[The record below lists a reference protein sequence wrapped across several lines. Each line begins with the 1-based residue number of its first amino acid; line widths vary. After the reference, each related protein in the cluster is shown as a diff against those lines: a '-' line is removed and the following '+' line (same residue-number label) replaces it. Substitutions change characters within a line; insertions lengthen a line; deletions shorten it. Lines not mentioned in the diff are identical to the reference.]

1 MGKGRKKKPLQKL
14 ANTEPAKTESTKTDT
29 EKQVS
34 ASATNVSN
42 PILPEAQSDFPS
54 LQSSVLQ
61 TGEATRLET
70 VQKKMSDLKISAD
83 FRSRQS
89 SVPPTEGTTPLETVD
104 EKRSGVDI
112 PALATQKNE
121 QQKTGSQSGAKP
133 KTFTYSGGERIGK
146 KVDKFHIYQVPSGQE
161 KVGTLGKKIRL
172 RANHFPMEINVPGGV
187 IYHYDVEF
195 KFSEKNEKEKKK
207 VPEKK
212 EEVKNRKLLL
222 KAFNQFK
229 KKNSQIFVSPH
240 VAVFDGLKNVYTC
253 KKLKFPSKESK
264 AFKGEIEIKE
274 DANSSQDSEITVIL
288 KYAGPVDVNDAVA
301 EYCRGGITET
311 KPSSAIQ
318 ALNIVLSMTPKLHYE
333 TVGRNHFSPN
343 LMDGTAIDIGGGASL
358 WVGTFTS
365 VRLGWKPMLN
375 VDVANT
381 VGFDERPVVK
391 FIEKI
396 LESNRGYH
404 HSHILLNDKHHFDTV
419 NNKIKDLKICY
430 NVPGPNGYKRNYRV
444 NKMMPAANKL
454 KVKLDSGAEC
464 TIEKYFKDKYNLNL
478 DFPHFPCIHV
488 GKPEK
493 TVYLPIELCMMRKQ
507 VLPWFKHIDDNQ
519 CQKMI
524 RAAAKPPKERR
535 ATIERNLKNLSN
547 YYDKDPYA
555 NAFGLKVRGEMM
567 KTDGRVLDPP
577 SLKYKGKERNN
588 DVQFGKVNNGK
599 WAPGT
604 IRDKDVL
611 KFLKPME
618 LKYWG
623 VFDMANIPDKVK
635 KQFVDRL
642 IREGN
647 SRGVHVNYPTY
658 FKPNAENLLQ
668 VKQAF
673 TKLHD
678 HIKKINGSTQLI
690 MVITARKG
698 PPRGELKY
706 YGDTVFKVPTQ
717 FVMKNNVFGKENKGP
732 SDQVFH
738 NICLKINHKLGGVNH
753 ALWKRPTIMN
763 RPVMVMGADVTH
775 PAPRD
780 DCRRPSIAAVVGSTD
795 PNVSQFN
802 VEIRLQELVTKDTE
816 GKSKVRVVEEI
827 VKIKEMAYSLLLKF
841 FQITQRKPEQI
852 IYYRDGVSEGQFPA
866 VLNHELSAIRRACV
880 QLEPGYQP
888 KVTFIIAQKR
898 HKTRFFVENPH
909 EGVGKTK
916 NVPAGTVVD
925 TEITTL
931 SEIDFFLASHEG
943 IQVCKFV
950 TFFWLIFLYKNVCV
964 LSYNQDMTL
973 ILQVSGD
980 FKQYFSLLNDYGILL
995 SYIFKIPSIS
1005 NEKPG
1010 ISIEIP
1016 RISIK
1021 NLVFRSKY

>member
-1 MGKGRKKKPLQKL
+1 MGKGRKKEPLRKL
-14 ANTEPAKTESTKTDT
+14 A
-29 EKQVS
+29 KQAS
-34 ASATNVSN
+34 ASVTNVSN
-42 PILPEAQSDFPS
+42 PILPEAQSDFPG

-61 TGEATRLET
+61 TGEVTRLET

-89 SVPPTEGTTPLETVD
+89 SVPPTEGATPLETVD
-104 EKRSGVDI
+104 KKRSDVDI
-112 PALATQKNE
+112 HALATQKNE
-121 QQKTGSQSGAKP
+121 QQKTGTQSGAKP

-172 RANHFPMEINVPGGV
+172 RVNHFPMEINVPGGV

-222 KAFNQFK
+222 EAFNQFK

-253 KKLKFPSKESK
+253 EKLKFPSKESK
-264 AFKGEIEIKE
+264 EFKGQIEIKE
-274 DANSSQDSEITVIL
+274 DANSSQGSEITVIL

-301 EYCRGGITET
+301 EYCRRGITET
-311 KPSSAIQ
+311 KPYSAIQ

-343 LMDGTAIDIGGGASL
+343 LRDGTAIDIGGGASL

-381 VGFDERPVVK
+381 VGFDESPVVK

-404 HSHILLNDKHHFDTV
+404 QSHISLNDKRHFDNV
-419 NNKIKDLKICY
+419 NNKIKDLEICY

-464 TIEKYFKDKYNLNL
+464 TIEKYFKDQYNLNL
-478 DFPHFPCIHV
+478 DFPHYPCVHV

-507 VLPWFKHIDDNQ
+507 VLPRFKHIDDNQ
-519 CQKMI
+519 RQKMI
-524 RAAAKPPKERR
+524 RTAAKPPKERR

-547 YYDKDPYA
+547 HYDKDPYA
-555 NAFGLKVRGEMM
+555 NAFGLKIKGEMM
-567 KTDGRVLDPP
+567 KTDGRILDPP

-599 WAPGT
+599 WVPGT
-604 IRDKDVL
+604 IRDKDAL

-623 VFDMANIPDKVK
+623 VLDLANIPDNVK
-635 KQFVDRL
+635 EQFVDRL
-642 IREGN
+642 FREGN
-647 SRGVHVNYPTY
+647 SRGISMDYPTY
-658 FKPNAENLLQ
+658 FKANAENLLQ

-673 TKLHD
+673 RNLHD
-678 HIKKINGSTQLI
+678 HIKKIKGSTQLI

-698 PPRGELKY
+698 PPRGDLKY
-706 YGDTVFKVPTQ
+706 LGDTIFKIPTQ
-717 FVMKNNVFGKENKGP
+717 FVMKNNISGKDNKGP
-732 SDQVFH
+732 SDQVLH

-753 ALWKRPTIMN
+753 ALWKRPPIMN

-780 DCRRPSIAAVVGSTD
+780 KCKRPSIAAVVGSTD

-802 VEIRLQELVTKDTE
+802 VEIRLQERVVKDTE
-816 GKSKVRVVEEI
+816 VKSKVRVVEEI
-827 VKIKEMAYSLLLKF
+827 VQMEKITYSLLKKF
-841 FQITQRKPEQI
+841 NQKTQQKPEQI
-852 IYYRDGVSEGQFPA
+852 IYYRDGVSEGQFAA
-866 VLNHELSAIRRACV
+866 VLNHELSAIRRACTT
-880 QLEPGYQP
+880 LELGYEP

-898 HKTRFFVENPH
+898 HKTRFFVEN
-909 EGVGKTK
+909 ENDGVGKTK

-950 TFFWLIFLYKNVCV
+950 TFFWLMLLYKNVRSI
-964 LSYNQDMTL
+964 LSYNQGMSL
-973 ILQVSGD
+973 IFQVSGGC
-980 FKQYFSLLNDYGILL
+980 KQYFLLITKL
-995 SYIFKIPSIS
+995 F
-1005 NEKPG
+1005 
-1010 ISIEIP
+1010 
-1016 RISIK
+1016 
-1021 NLVFRSKY
+1021 FH

>member
-1 MGKGRKKKPLQKL
+1 MGKGKKKKPLQKL
-14 ANTEPAKTESTKTDT
+14 AKTESAKTESTKSGT
-29 EKQVS
+29 EKQAS

-70 VQKKMSDLKISAD
+70 VQKRMSDLKMSAD

-89 SVPPTEGTTPLETVD
+89 SVPPTEGATPLETVD
-104 EKRSGVDI
+104 KKRSDVEI
-112 PALATQKNE
+112 SALAAQKNE
-121 QQKTGSQSGAKP
+121 QQKPGTQSGTKP
-133 KTFTYSGGERIGK
+133 KTFTYSGGEGIGK
-146 KVDKFHIYQVPSGQE
+146 KDDKFHIYQVASG
-161 KVGTLGKKIRL
+161 KKKFGTLGKKISL
-172 RANHFPMEINVPGGV
+172 RVNHFPMEIKVPGGV
-187 IYHYDVEF
+187 IYHYDVQL
-195 KFSEKNEKEKKK
+195 KFSGKNEKEKSKF
-207 VPEKK
+207 PEKK
-212 EEVKNRKLLL
+212 EVKNRKLLIE
-222 KAFNQFK
+222 AFNQFK
-229 KKNSQIFVSPH
+229 KSYPEIFVNPNA
-240 VAVFDGLKNVYTC
+240 AVFDGLKNVYTC
-253 KKLKFPSKESK
+253 KKLKYPSRE
-264 AFKGEIEIKE
+264 FKGEIDIKE
-274 DANSSQDSEITVIL
+274 DPNSSQGREITVIL
-288 KYAGPVDVNDAVA
+288 KYAGPVDINDAVA
-301 EYCRGGITET
+301 EYCRRGVTET
-311 KPSSAIQ
+311 KPYNAIQ
-318 ALNIVLSMTPKLHYE
+318 ALNIVLSMTPKLLYE

-343 LMDGTAIDIGGGASL
+343 LKDGTTIDIGGGASL

-404 HSHILLNDKHHFDTV
+404 QSHISLNDKRHFDTV
-419 NNKIKDLKICY
+419 NDKIKDLKICY

-464 TIEKYFKDKYNLNL
+464 TIEKYFKDRYNLNL
-478 DFPHFPCIHV
+478 DFPHYPCIHV
-488 GKPEK
+488 GKPEQ
-493 TVYLPIELCMMRKQ
+493 TVYLPIELCVMKKQ
-507 VLPWFKHIDDNQ
+507 VLPRFKHIDDNQ
-519 CQKMI
+519 RQKMI
-524 RAAAKPPKERR
+524 RAAAKPPEERR
-535 ATIERNLKNLSN
+535 ATIERNLRNLSN
-547 YYDKDPYA
+547 HYDKDPYA

-567 KTDGRVLDPP
+567 KTDGRILDPP

-599 WAPGT
+599 WVPGT
-604 IRDKDVL
+604 IRDKDAL

-618 LKYWG
+618 LEYWG
-623 VFDMANIPDKVK
+623 VLDLANIPDNVK
-635 KQFVDRL
+635 KHFVDRL

-647 SRGVHVNYPTY
+647 SRGINVNYPTY
-658 FKPNAENLLQ
+658 FKANAENLLQ
-668 VKQAF
+668 VKQTF

-802 VEIRLQELVTKDTE
+802 VEIRLQERVTEGTE

-827 VKIKEMAYSLLLKF
+827 VQMKEITYSLLRKF

-852 IYYRDGVSEGQFPA
+852 IYYRDGVSEGQFAA

-950 TFFWLIFLYKNVCV
+950 TFFWLIFLYKNVSII
-964 LSYNQDMTL
+964 SYNQDMTL

-980 FKQYFSLLNDYGILL
+980 LNNTFHY
-995 SYIFKIPSIS
+995 
-1005 NEKPG
+1005 
-1010 ISIEIP
+1010 
-1016 RISIK
+1016 
-1021 NLVFRSKY
+1021 

>member
-1 MGKGRKKKPLQKL
+1 MGKSKKKKPLQKL
-14 ANTEPAKTESTKTDT
+14 TKTESTKTEPAKTESTKSEPAKTESSKTET
-29 EKQVS
+29 EKQAS
-34 ASATNVSN
+34 ASATNISN
-42 PILPEAQSDFPS
+42 TKSPEAQSDFPT

-70 VQKKMSDLKISAD
+70 IQKKMSDLKMSAD

-104 EKRSGVDI
+104 EKRSDVDI

-121 QQKTGSQSGAKP
+121 HQKTGAQSGGKP

-146 KVDKFHIYQVPSGQE
+146 TFHIYQVPSAQE
-161 KVGTLGKKIRL
+161 KVGTLGKKIPL
-172 RANHFPMEINVPGGV
+172 RVNHFPIEINVPGGV
-187 IYHYDVEF
+187 IYHYVVQL
-195 KFSEKNEKEKKK
+195 KVPEKNEKEESK
-207 VPEKK
+207 VPEEK
-212 EEVKNRKLLL
+212 EKEVKNRKLLIE
-222 KAFNQFK
+222 AFNQFQK
-229 KKNSQIFVSPH
+229 RNSQIFVSPH
-240 VAVFDGLKNVYTC
+240 VAVDGFKNVYAC

-264 AFKGEIEIKE
+264 EFKGKIEIK
-274 DANSSQDSEITVIL
+274 DANSSQGIEITAIL
-288 KYAGPVDVNDAVA
+288 NYVGPIAVNDAVA
-301 EYCRGGITET
+301 EYCRRGITET
-311 KPSSAIQ
+311 KPYHAIQ
-318 ALNIVLSMTPKLHYE
+318 ALNTVLNVTPKLQYE

-343 LMDGTAIDIGGGASL
+343 LRDGTAIDIGGGASL

-365 VRLGWKPMLN
+365 VRLGWKPMLT

-381 VGFDERPVVK
+381 VGLDERPVVK

-396 LESNRGYH
+396 LESNRGYNQ
-404 HSHILLNDKHHFDTV
+404 SHISLNDKRHFDTV
-419 NNKIKDLKICY
+419 NDKIKDLKICY
-430 NVPGPNGYKRNYRV
+430 NVPGPIGYKRNYRV

-464 TIEKYFKDKYNLNL
+464 TIEKYFKDRYNLNL
-478 DFPHFPCIHV
+478 DFPHYPCIHV

-507 VLPWFKHIDDNQ
+507 VLPRFKHIDNNQ
-519 CQKMI
+519 RQKMI

-547 YYDKDPYA
+547 HYDKDPCA
-555 NAFGLKVRGEMM
+555 NVFGLKVKGEMM
-567 KTDGRVLDPP
+567 KTDGRILDPP
-577 SLKYKGKERNN
+577 TLKYKGKERNN

-599 WAPGT
+599 WSV
-604 IRDKDVL
+604 RDKDAL

-623 VFDMANIPDKVK
+623 VLDLANIPDNVK

-642 IREGN
+642 FREGH
-647 SRGVHVNYPTY
+647 SRGVSVDYPTY
-658 FKPNAENLLQ
+658 FKANTENLLK

-673 TKLHD
+673 RNLHD
-678 HIKKINGSTQLI
+678 HIKKIKGSTQLI
-690 MVITARKG
+690 MVITVRKG
-698 PPRGELKY
+698 PPRGDLKY
-706 YGDTVFKVPTQ
+706 LGDTIFKIPTQ
-717 FVMKNNVFGKENKGP
+717 FVKKNNIFGKDIKGP
-732 SDQVFH
+732 SDQVLH

-753 ALWKRPTIMN
+753 ALWKRPPVMN

-775 PAPRD
+775 PGPRD

-802 VEIRLQELVTKDTE
+802 VEIRLQERVAENTE
-816 GKSKVRVVEEI
+816 KKSKVGVIEEI
-827 VKIKEMAYSLLLKF
+827 VQMEKITYNLLKKF
-841 FQITQRKPEQI
+841 NKKTQRKPEQI
-852 IYYRDGVSEGQFPA
+852 IYYRDGVSEGQFAA
-866 VLNHELSAIRRACV
+866 VLNHELSAIRRACTT
-880 QLEPGYQP
+880 LELGYEP

-898 HKTRFFVENPH
+898 HKTRFFVEN
-909 EGVGKTK
+909 ENDGVGETK

-950 TFFWLIFLYKNVCV
+950 TFF
-964 LSYNQDMTL
+964 
-973 ILQVSGD
+973 
-980 FKQYFSLLNDYGILL
+980 
-995 SYIFKIPSIS
+995 
-1005 NEKPG
+1005 
-1010 ISIEIP
+1010 
-1016 RISIK
+1016 
-1021 NLVFRSKY
+1021 

>member
-1 MGKGRKKKPLQKL
+1 MDKGRKKKPLQKL
-14 ANTEPAKTESTKTDT
+14 ANTEPAKTESTKTDM
-29 EKQVS
+29 EKQAA

-89 SVPPTEGTTPLETVD
+89 SVPPTEGATPLETVD
-104 EKRSGVDI
+104 KKRSDVDI
-112 PALATQKNE
+112 HALATQKNE
-121 QQKTGSQSGAKP
+121 QQKTGTQSGAKP

-172 RANHFPMEINVPGGV
+172 RVNHFPMEINVPGGV

-222 KAFNQFK
+222 EAFNQFK

-253 KKLKFPSKESK
+253 EKLKFPSKESK
-264 AFKGEIEIKE
+264 EFKGQIEIKE
-274 DANSSQDSEITVIL
+274 DANSSQGSEITVIL

-301 EYCRGGITET
+301 EYCRRGITET
-311 KPSSAIQ
+311 KPYSAIQ

-343 LMDGTAIDIGGGASL
+343 LRDGTAIDIGGGASL

-381 VGFDERPVVK
+381 VGFDERSVVK

-396 LESNRGYH
+396 LESNKGYH
-404 HSHILLNDKHHFDTV
+404 QSHILLNDKRHFDNV

-478 DFPHFPCIHV
+478 DFPHYPCIHV

-507 VLPWFKHIDDNQ
+507 VLPRFKHIDDNQ
-519 CQKMI
+519 RQKMI
-524 RAAAKPPKERR
+524 RTAAKPPKERR

-547 YYDKDPYA
+547 HYDKDPYA
-555 NAFGLKVRGEMM
+555 NAFGLKIKGEMM
-567 KTDGRVLDPP
+567 KTDGRILDPP

-599 WAPGT
+599 WVPGT
-604 IRDKDVL
+604 IRDKDAL

-623 VFDMANIPDKVK
+623 VLDLANIPDNVK
-635 KQFVDRL
+635 EQFVDRL
-642 IREGN
+642 FREGN
-647 SRGVHVNYPTY
+647 SRGISMDYPTY
-658 FKPNAENLLQ
+658 FKANAENLLQ

-673 TKLHD
+673 RNLHD
-678 HIKKINGSTQLI
+678 HIKKIKGSTQLI

-698 PPRGELKY
+698 PPRGDLKY
-706 YGDTVFKVPTQ
+706 LGDTIFKIPTQ
-717 FVMKNNVFGKENKGP
+717 FVMKNNISGKDNKGP
-732 SDQVFH
+732 SDQVLH

-753 ALWKRPTIMN
+753 ALWKRPPIMN

-780 DCRRPSIAAVVGSTD
+780 DCKRPSIAAVVGSTD
-795 PNVSQFN
+795 PDVSQFN
-802 VEIRLQELVTKDTE
+802 VEIRLQERVAKNTE

-827 VKIKEMAYSLLLKF
+827 VQMEKITYSLLKKF
-841 FQITQRKPEQI
+841 NQKTQRKPEQI
-852 IYYRDGVSEGQFPA
+852 IYYRDGVSEGQFAA
-866 VLNHELSAIRRACV
+866 VLNHELSAIRRACTT
-880 QLEPGYQP
+880 LELGYEP

-898 HKTRFFVENPH
+898 HKTRFFVEN
-909 EGVGKTK
+909 ENDGVGKTK

-931 SEIDFFLASHEG
+931 SETDFFLASHEG

-950 TFFWLIFLYKNVCV
+950 TFFWLMLLYKNVCI
-964 LSYNQDMTL
+964 LSYNQDMPL
-973 ILQVSGD
+973 ILQVSG
-980 FKQYFSLLNDYGILL
+980 L
-995 SYIFKIPSIS
+995 
-1005 NEKPG
+1005 
-1010 ISIEIP
+1010 
-1016 RISIK
+1016 
-1021 NLVFRSKY
+1021 

>member
-1 MGKGRKKKPLQKL
+1 MDRKKRRNPKQQL
-14 ANTEPAKTESTKTDT
+14 PAKDES
-29 EKQVS
+29 EMESHASPAANSNS
-34 ASATNVSN
+34 ASSSGNSG
-42 PILPEAQSDFPS
+42 S
-54 LQSSVLQ
+54 LQSSVSQ
-61 TGEATRLET
+61 RRESSPAEMLEK
-70 VQKKMSDLKISAD
+70 QMSDMDLSDLPMQKDEQQHPGLSSGPSSLHIYTV
-83 FRSRQS
+83 S
-89 SVPPTEGTTPLETVD
+89 SVE
-104 EKRSGVDI
+104 
-112 PALATQKNE
+112 
-121 QQKTGSQSGAKP
+121 
-133 KTFTYSGGERIGK
+133 K
-146 KVDKFHIYQVPSGQE
+146 KVGNSGR
-161 KVGTLGKKIRL
+161 KIPL
-172 RANHFPMEINVPGGV
+172 RANHFPMQINVPGGV
-187 IYHYDVEF
+187 IYHYDVNF
-195 KFSEKNEKEKKK
+195 IL
-207 VPEKK
+207 PDKK
-212 EEVKNRKLLL
+212 EVKKSDRKLLL
-222 KAFNQFK
+222 EAIERLKRKYPEIFNHT
-229 KKNSQIFVSPH
+229 V
-240 VAVFDGLKNVYTC
+240 VFDGLKNVYTC
-253 KKLKFPSKESK
+253 EKLKFSSDKFE
-264 AFKGEIEIKE
+264 GHVEIKKNATYLMVTE
-274 DANSSQDSEITVIL
+274 VKVIL
-288 KYAGPVDVNDAVA
+288 KYLRLINVNSAVT
-301 EYCRGGITET
+301 EYCKRGTAET
-311 KPSSAIQ
+311 KCDDVIQ
-318 ALNIVLSMTPKLHYE
+318 ALNIVLNMTPQLYHE
-333 TVGRNHFSPN
+333 TFGLNHFNPN
-343 LMDGTAIDIGGGASL
+343 TSNRTSIDIGGGASL

-404 HSHILLNDKHHFDTV
+404 QSHILLNDKRHFDTV
-419 NNKIKDLKICY
+419 NDKIKDLKICY

-464 TIEKYFKDKYNLNL
+464 TIEKYFKDRYNLNL
-478 DFPHFPCIHV
+478 DFPHYPCIHV

-493 TVYLPIELCMMRKQ
+493 TVYLPIELCVMKKQ
-507 VLPWFKHIDDNQ
+507 VLPRFKHIDDNQ
-519 CQKMI
+519 RQKMI
-524 RAAAKPPKERR
+524 RAKPPEQRR
-535 ATIERNLKNLSN
+535 ATIERNLRNLSN
-547 YYDKDPYA
+547 HYDKDPYA
-555 NAFGLKVRGEMM
+555 SAFGLKVRGEMM
-567 KTDGRVLDPP
+567 KTDGRILDPP

-599 WAPGT
+599 WVPGT
-604 IRDKDVL
+604 IRDKDAL

-618 LKYWG
+618 LEYWG
-623 VFDMANIPDKVK
+623 VLDLANIPNNVK
-635 KQFVDRL
+635 KHFVDRL
-642 IREGN
+642 IKEGN
-647 SRGVHVNYPTY
+647 SRGIYVNYPTY
-658 FKPNAENLLQ
+658 FKANAENLLQ
-668 VKQAF
+668 VKQTF

-678 HIKKINGSTQLI
+678 HIKRINGSTQLI

-706 YGDTVFKVPTQ
+706 QGDTVFKVPTQ
-717 FVMKNNVFGKENKGP
+717 FVMKNNVFGKDNKGP
-732 SDQVFH
+732 SDQVLH

-753 ALWKRPTIMN
+753 TLWKRPPIMN

-802 VEIRLQELVTKDTE
+802 VEIRLQQCVTKDTE

-827 VKIKEMAYSLLLKF
+827 VKMKEITYSLLLKF

-852 IYYRDGVSEGQFPA
+852 IYYRDGVSEGQFAA

-909 EGVGKTK
+909 ESVGKTK

-950 TFFWLIFLYKNVCV
+950 TFFWLIFLYKNVSII
-964 LSYNQDMTL
+964 SYNQDMTL

-980 FKQYFSLLNDYGILL
+980 LNNTFHY
-995 SYIFKIPSIS
+995 
-1005 NEKPG
+1005 
-1010 ISIEIP
+1010 
-1016 RISIK
+1016 
-1021 NLVFRSKY
+1021 